1 MTDKKYISDI
11 ENIELREYNDKKRV
25 VVEVLKETKIY
36 ITYNENESTNNV
48 CVNKNG
54 NNTIVLNGQI
64 PIRIGCDHELSHIK
78 YDSLLPAVWV
88 KLDAMIEHYSNEL
101 SIDKQVTTNILRS
114 AFNVM
119 EDIRIESWDSSIY
132 LGRKKGYYSLC
143 KQMGIEMNET
153 ITDPINSLLAYRFMR
168 HDVLKPEVMEE
179 MKTLWTKSNMTTT
192 SGIFK
197 LIDDWIKYGSLGKY
211 MKDEK
216 ANFDSLNDNLKRIST
231 EVEEKGKEVYDKQSQ
246 IKKLKRDIDD
256 VEDDDSISNEQKE
269 IDINIIRNKISELE
283 KEVDS
288 IVDERMEMNGDKR
301 DLYDKIDKITSGKL
315 VNTMNN
321 KKSISARKKGDWVT
335 KQMNSIDKTIL
346 DKENQIAI
354 KRVEELAN
362 REACIVKTNVNKNIV
377 LNPYR
382 QEPTIINNIQ
392 GKIKNIL
399 TSVCD
404 KEMNVL
410 SEDGDTLD
418 VEAYIDGI
426 KKGDS
431 EFFNNIEPTIGT
443 SILLMIDASGSMRE
457 RMNKQSISR
466 IEACRN
472 LVATIFKSVSNVKS
486 VEIKAMTFAGSSYN
500 DSVGFKQITNEKECD
515 YIGLDGTMP
524 LTPTHIALDESYKVI
539 TNMKG
544 KNKILLFITDGYP
557 TTKDSNGNDVD
568 SDVLV
573 TMANK
578 SFNKIKR
585 DSNIKSYGMGIF
597 MVGSENKMQGIFGNK
612 YVGLDDYK
620 DIESFIMKTLKS
632 VLVNKQS

>member
-1 MTDKKYISDI
+1 MTKKEDISDI

-25 VVEVLKETKIY
+25 VVEVLKETKINIIY
-36 ITYNENESTNNV
+36 DECRESNNV
-48 CVNKNG
+48 CVYKNG
-54 NNTIVLNGQI
+54 DNVIVLNGKI

-88 KLDAMIEHYSNEL
+88 KLDAMIEHYGIGL
-101 SIDKQVTTNILRS
+101 GIDKDVITNILHS

-143 KQMGIEMNET
+143 KDMGVKMNED
-153 ITDPINSLLAYRFMR
+153 INDPINSLLAYRFMR
-168 HDVLKPEVMEE
+168 YDILPPEVIKEME
-179 MKTLWTKSNMTTT
+179 TLWTKSNMTTT

-197 LIDDWIKYGSLGKY
+197 LIDDWINNGSLGKY
-211 MKDEK
+211 MKDKK
-216 ANFDSLNDNLKRIST
+216 AKFDTLKTNLDKIYSDT
-231 EVEEKGKEVYDKQSQ
+231 EVEDKEANDITMKIKQLKQ
-246 IKKLKRDIDD
+246 EIKDIENDQ
-256 VEDDDSISNEQKE
+256 SISNLDAQAKTDAIQDK
-269 IDINIIRNKISELE
+269 IDKLKLKLNGVNDKQE
-283 KEVDS
+283 
-288 IVDERMEMNGDKR
+288 EMNKNRR
-301 DLYDKIDKITSGKL
+301 DLYDQIASLRDDKSN
-315 VNTMNN
+315 NTMINQ
-321 KKSISARKKGDWVT
+321 KSINSRKKGDWIT
-335 KQMNSIDKTIL
+335 KQMNNINKTDL

-354 KRVEELAN
+354 NKVNELAN

-382 QEPTIINNIQ
+382 QEPSIINNIQ
-392 GKIKNIL
+392 GRIKNIL
-399 TSVCD
+399 TSVCN
-404 KEMNVL
+404 KETNVL

-431 EFFNNIEPTIGT
+431 EFFNNTEQTIGT

-457 RMNKQSISR
+457 KINKNSISR

-486 VEIKAMTFAGSSYN
+486 VEIKAMIFAGSGSN
-500 DSVGFKQITNEKECD
+500 DSVGFKQINNEKECN
-515 YIGLDGTMP
+515 YIGLDGNMP
-524 LTPTHIALDESYKVI
+524 LTPTHIALDESYRVI

-557 TTKDSNGNDVD
+557 TSKDSNGDD
-568 SDVLV
+568 IEGDVLV
-573 TMANK
+573 AMASK
-578 SFNKIKR
+578 SFKKIER

-597 MVGSENKMQGIFGNK
+597 MSGAENRMKGIFGNK
-612 YVGLDDYK
+612 YIALDDYK
-620 DIESFIMKTLKS
+620 DIESFIMKTLKN